1 MNVSQLIRRT
11 KNESAEGL
19 ERLTFIVIIVQ
30 ICDYGFYI
38 DSSNSTHGFTERSK
52 SNKM

>member
-19 ERLTFIVIIVQ
+19 ESLTFIVIVQ